1 MKNFPEPN
9 SRLFYFVSIV
19 NMNSLS
25 VASQFLACMLKVS
38 VILAFDRYEFC
49 GRCALVGK
57 SFEQMLR
64 KLLVLSF

>member
-25 VASQFLACMLKVS
+25 AASQFLACMLKVS
-38 VILAFDRYEFC
+38 VILSFDRYEFW